1 MKCVTVWTIPSKNLA
16 AAVQRFKEGDPKVP
30 GVTVIARMHE
40 MGTGKGFT
48 FWETEDPVAASR
60 YTLAWADLIDLRVY
74 PVIDDAQI
82 AKALS

>member
-1 MKCVTVWTIPSKNLA
+1 MKYVTVWTIPSKNLA
-16 AAVQRFKEGDPKVP
+16 AAVQGFKDG
-30 GVTVIARMHE
+30 
-40 MGTGKGFT
+40 
-48 FWETEDPVAASR
+48 DPVAASR